1 MFNYAQINDDS
12 VVIGVSSL
20 SGEVSHPNMVA
31 ISSYDLSLIGKI
43 YNSVDGV
50 FYDN

>member
-1 MFNYAQINDDS
+1 MFNYAQINDDG

-20 SGEVSHPNMVA
+20 SGAAISPNMVA
-31 ISSYDLSLIGKI
+31 ISSYDVSLLGKI
-43 YNSVDGV
+43 YNSVDGE

>member
-12 VVIGVSSL
+12 VVIGISSL
-20 SGEVSHPNMVA
+20 SGEVISPNMVA
-31 ISSYDLSLIGKI
+31 ISSYDVSLLGKI
-43 YNSVDGV
+43 YNRVDGE